1 MVKISIGTAQLGTK
15 YGISNISHYGMKLSD
30 LKKIFNISFL

>member
-15 YGISNISHYGMKLSD
+15 YGISNISQNGMKLND
-30 LKKIFNISFL
+30 FKKSSNIH